1 LRKLEKNGKPKEKNS
16 TKMKLK
22 IQSTEQQ
29 LRMLRL
35 SNSRELMKTN
45 LSGFVIKIKSKRKN
59 TKIST
64 RMFSRIQATHSPG
77 LILLLREKLILLG
90 LFLFQ
95 NVHPMTNSKSFIK
108 RNLRLNSM

>member
-16 TKMKLK
+16 MRMRLK

-35 SNSRELMKTN
+35 SNSRESTKTS
-45 LSGFVIKIKSKRKN
+45 LSGFVTKTRSKRKN

-64 RMFSRIQATHSPG
+64 RMFSKIQATLSLG
-77 LILLLREKLILLG
+77 LISLLKEKLTLLA
-90 LFLFQ
+90 LFLFL
-95 NVHPMTNSKSFIK
+95 NVHPMTSLKSFIK
-108 RNLRLNSM
+108 RNQKSSSM